1 MTISTHSCTIISK
14 FRKGNNYME
23 NITKDTSLIGC
34 MREIPDPRAPYNQ
47 RHKFL
52 DIIIIAVTAVLAG
65 MDTWNEIAD
74 WAVSKKE
81 WLETF
86 LELPCGIPSHDT
98 INRVFQMI
106 EPEKF
111 HDAFYCWASAVA
123 GKVKGVVAID
133 GKTVRRSKEDAGG
146 IKPIHTVSAWAVESS
161 LVLGQLCVD
170 EKTNEIKTIPE
181 LLDIL
186 CLKGCIVTIDAVGT
200 QKDIAKKII
209 QKKADYILQVKGN
222 QQTLMND
229 ISEYFE
235 KDVFTVKKD
244 TLEKADRYYKDIC
257 GDHGRIEKREY
268 YIENN
273 INWLRERHPDWE
285 GLAGIG
291 ACVSTVTEK
300 GKTVTSVNYTIY
312 SRQGLTAAEYG
323 GSVRAHW
330 GIENSLHWVLDIA
343 FREDESRIRA
353 GNAAENMNMARHI
366 GVNLLKQEKSC
377 KMGIA
382 SKRKKCGY
390 DMDYLYKVLAG
401 LNTGIE

>member
-1 MTISTHSCTIISK
+1 MK
-14 FRKGNNYME
+14 E
-23 NITKDTSLIGC
+23 ETKDTVLIDC

-52 DIIIIAVTAVLAG
+52 DIIIITVTAVLAG

-81 WLETF
+81 WLGTF
-86 LELPCGIPSHDT
+86 LELPGGIPSHDT

-106 EPEKF
+106 DPKKF
-111 HDAFYCWASAVA
+111 HDAFFRWAGAVS

-133 GKTVRRSKEDAGG
+133 GKTARRSREETGN

-186 CLKGCIVTIDAVGT
+186 CLQGCIVTIDAMGT
-200 QKDIAKKII
+200 QKKIAEKII
-209 QKKADYILQVKGN
+209 EKNADYILQVKGN

-229 ISEYFE
+229 IREYFE
-235 KDVFTVKKD
+235 KNVFTKKKEE
-244 TLEKADRYYKDIC
+244 LEKAERYFKTLC
-257 GDHGRIEKREY
+257 GEHGRLEKRKY
-268 YIENN
+268 YVENDIE
-273 INWLRERHPDWE
+273 WLKEKHPDWE
-285 GLAGIG
+285 GLSGIG

-300 GKTVTSVNYTIY
+300 GKTVTAVNYTIY
-312 SRQGLTAAEYG
+312 SRQGMTASEYG
-323 GSVRAHW
+323 ESARSHW
-330 GIENSLHWVLDIA
+330 GIENSLHWILDMA

-353 GNAAENMNMARHI
+353 GNAAENMSIARHI
-366 GVNLLKQEKSC
+366 GINLLKQEKSC
-377 KMGIA
+377 RMGVA
-382 SKRKKCGY
+382 SKRKKCSY
-390 DMDYLYKVLAG
+390 DKDYLFKVLAG

>member
-1 MTISTHSCTIISK
+1 
-14 FRKGNNYME
+14 ME
-23 NITKDTSLIGC
+23 KEKKDILLIDC

-74 WAVSKKE
+74 WAASKKQ
-81 WLETF
+81 WLGTF
-86 LELPCGIPSHDT
+86 LELPGGIPSHDT

-111 HDAFYCWASAVA
+111 HDAFFRWASAVS

-133 GKTVRRSKEDAGG
+133 GKTARRSREEAGD

-186 CLKGCIVTIDAVGT
+186 CLEGCIVTIDAMGT
-200 QKDIAKKII
+200 QKEIARKIMH
-209 QKKADYILQVKGN
+209 KNADYILQVKGN
-222 QQTLMND
+222 QQTLMDD
-229 ISEYFE
+229 IREYFE
-235 KDVFTVKKD
+235 KDVFTEKKD
-244 TLEKADRYYKDIC
+244 ALEKAERYYKDLC
-257 GDHGRIEKREY
+257 KEHGRIEKREY
-268 YIENN
+268 YVENDIE
-273 INWLRERHPDWE
+273 WLRQRHPEWE

-300 GKTVTSVNYTIY
+300 GNTVTVVNYAIY
-312 SRQGLTAAEYG
+312 SRKGMTAAEYG
-323 GSVRAHW
+323 KSERSHW

-390 DMDYLYKVLAG
+390 DMAYLYKVLGG
-401 LNTGIE
+401 LNTGIK

>member
-1 MTISTHSCTIISK
+1 
-14 FRKGNNYME
+14 ME
-23 NITKDTSLIGC
+23 NEKKDILLIDC
-34 MREIPDPRAPYNQ
+34 IREIPDPRAPYNQ

-74 WAVSKKE
+74 WAASKKE

-86 LELPCGIPSHDT
+86 LELPGGIPSHDT

-106 EPEKF
+106 DPEKF
-111 HDAFYCWASAVA
+111 HDAFFRWASAVS

-133 GKTVRRSKEDAGG
+133 GKTARRSREEAGD
-146 IKPIHTVSAWAVESS
+146 IKPIHTVSAWAAESS

-186 CLKGCIVTIDAVGT
+186 CLEGCIVTIDAMGT
-200 QKDIAKKII
+200 QKEIARKII
-209 QKKADYILQVKGN
+209 HKNADYILQVKGN
-222 QQTLMND
+222 QQTLMDD
-229 ISEYFE
+229 IREYFE
-235 KDVFTVKKD
+235 KDVFTEKKD
-244 TLEKADRYYKDIC
+244 GLEKTGRYHKDLC
-257 GDHGRIEKREY
+257 GEHGRMEKREY
-268 YIENN
+268 YVENDTE
-273 INWLRERHPDWE
+273 WLRQRHPEWE

-291 ACVSTVTEK
+291 ACGSTVTEK
-300 GKTVTSVNYTIY
+300 GNTVTAVNYAIY
-312 SRQGLTAAEYG
+312 SRKGMTAAEYG
-323 GSVRAHW
+323 ESVRAHW
-330 GIENSLHWVLDIA
+330 GIENSLHWMLDIA

-390 DMDYLYKVLAG
+390 DMAYLYKVLAG
-401 LNTGIE
+401 LNTGIK

>member
-1 MTISTHSCTIISK
+1 
-14 FRKGNNYME
+14 ME
-23 NITKDTSLIGC
+23 NEKKDILLIEC

-52 DIIIIAVTAVLAG
+52 DIIIIAVTAALAG

-74 WAVSKKE
+74 WAASKKE
-81 WLETF
+81 WLGTF
-86 LELPCGIPSHDT
+86 LELPVGTPSRDT

-106 EPEKF
+106 DPEKF
-111 HDAFYCWASAVA
+111 HDAFFRWANAVS

-133 GKTVRRSKEDAGG
+133 GKTARRSREEAGH

-170 EKTNEIKTIPE
+170 EKTNGIKTIPE

-186 CLKGCIVTIDAVGT
+186 CLEGCIVTIDAMGT
-200 QKDIAKKII
+200 QKEAARKII
-209 QKKADYILQVKGN
+209 HKNADY
-222 QQTLMND
+222 
-229 ISEYFE
+229 
-235 KDVFTVKKD
+235 
-244 TLEKADRYYKDIC
+244 
-257 GDHGRIEKREY
+257 
-268 YIENN
+268 
-273 INWLRERHPDWE
+273 
-285 GLAGIG
+285 LAGIG

-300 GKTVTSVNYTIY
+300 GNTVTAINYAIY
-312 SRQGLTAAEYG
+312 SRKGMTAAEYG
-323 GSVRAHW
+323 KSVRAHW
-330 GIENSLHWVLDIA
+330 GIENSLHWVLDTA

-366 GVNLLKQEKSC
+366 GINLLKQEKSC

-390 DMDYLYKVLAG
+390 DMAYLYKVLGG
-401 LNTGIE
+401 LNTGIK

>member
-1 MTISTHSCTIISK
+1 MQ
-14 FRKGNNYME
+14 E
-23 NITKDTSLIGC
+23 V
-34 MREIPDPRAPYNQ
+34 PDPRAPYNQ
-47 RHKFL
+47 KHKFL

-81 WLETF
+81 WLGTF
-86 LELPCGIPSHDT
+86 LELPSGIPSHDT

-111 HDAFYCWASAVA
+111 HDAFFRWAAAAA
-123 GKVKGVVAID
+123 GKTKGVVAID
-133 GKTVRRSKEDAGG
+133 GKTARRSREDAGG
-146 IKPIHTVSAWAVESS
+146 IKPIHVVSAWAVESS

-186 CLKGCIVTIDAVGT
+186 CLEGCIVTIDAMGT
-200 QKDIAKKII
+200 QKDIAEKIVK
-209 QKKADYILQVKGN
+209 KKADYILQVKGN
-222 QQTLMND
+222 QQTLMDD
-229 ISEYFE
+229 ISEYFKE
-235 KDVFTVKKD
+235 DVFTVKKD
-244 TLEKADRYYKDIC
+244 ALEKAGRYHKDIC
-257 GDHGRIEKREY
+257 ADHGRIEKREY
-268 YIENN
+268 YAENN
-273 INWLRERHPDWE
+273 ISWLRERHPEWE

-300 GKTVTSVNYTIY
+300 GKTVTSTNYCIY
-312 SRQGLTAAEYG
+312 SRQGMTAAEYG
-323 GSVRAHW
+323 KSARAHW
-330 GIENSLHWVLDIA
+330 GIENSLHWVLDIS

-353 GNAAENMNMARHI
+353 GNAAENMNTARHI